1 TWKSFYFAV
10 RAFAFDEEL
19 VEPAAPEPGPAGSSA
34 EVCNAEPAEP
44 ASSEPGLAVS
54 GSPGAQQVSEYGH
67 AGLGRP
73 SAEVCDAELAEPA
86 SSEPG
91 LPSQAAQARSK
102 CPSTGVPAEA
112 ASSEPG
118 PTDLGDRDG
127 AQQVPEHAQ
136 LLLEDVVLYLKSVA
150 PEAMSVSSDGVL
162 DELTAVQELSRHP
175 FWGGLSSIW
184 DTRDGSAAPGQVVFR
199 AGGLADLCSR
209 EFQAGATCDEGPLAT
224 EDEGYEEFML
234 AVAAMSFAVVSWL
247 ATTRAWTAEVW
258 FVCTTGK
265 HHSMFVA
272 QCCFAVLRTV
282 LADAQQR
289 GRAPQIDFVWAAAEA
304 QKRTQQRKLGVSCML
319 ICSGAQQC
327 RLNDMM
333 NFIQL
338 LRTPATESFTQVRLV
353 PREQRESDVSRSRSD
368 GLAAQPASAAAAQA
382 PAKAFASRERAGLAP
397 QPAPL

>member
-1 TWKSFYFAV
+1 MGNLFQNGPQYVRQIPALVGDMKMLLVRRCPKDPARKHCVPFLAPLPAGESPGSHRAAGRGGRLLGAPAGSAYCRRLRGLSASGELAAVRRHGGRRGAQQAAGDCGRAARNQQHRTRPVCDVDVDVEDQFQRKAQTWKSFYFAV
-10 RAFAFDEEL
+10 RAFGFDEEL

-136 LLLEDVVLYLKSVA
+136 LLLEDVSVVLEV
-150 PEAMSVSSDGVL
+150 
-162 DELTAVQELSRHP
+162 
-175 FWGGLSSIW
+175 
-184 DTRDGSAAPGQVVFR
+184 GSARGHVGVQR
-199 AGGLADLCSR
+199 R
-209 EFQAGATCDEGPLAT
+209 GA
-224 EDEGYEEFML
+224 
-234 AVAAMSFAVVSWL
+234 
-247 ATTRAWTAEVW
+247 R
-258 FVCTTGK
+258 
-265 HHSMFVA
+265 
-272 QCCFAVLRTV
+272 
-282 LADAQQR
+282 
-289 GRAPQIDFVWAAAEA
+289 
-304 QKRTQQRKLGVSCML
+304 
-319 ICSGAQQC
+319 
-327 RLNDMM
+327 
-333 NFIQL
+333 
-338 LRTPATESFTQVRLV
+338 
-353 PREQRESDVSRSRSD
+353 
-368 GLAAQPASAAAAQA
+368 
-382 PAKAFASRERAGLAP
+382 
-397 QPAPL
+397 